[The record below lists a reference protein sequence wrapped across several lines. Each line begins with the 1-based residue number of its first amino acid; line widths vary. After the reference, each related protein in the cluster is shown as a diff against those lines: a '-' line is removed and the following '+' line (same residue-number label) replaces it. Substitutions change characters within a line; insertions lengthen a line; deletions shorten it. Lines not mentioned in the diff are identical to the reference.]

1 MHPDHFP
8 NAKSTGRRATGRG
21 LRVLLSE
28 SSAPRITDSEVGNGM
43 AIGSLMQTSPLVIE
57 LGRVSAQGV
66 GSLDAIEDHL
76 ARVQRRAQ
84 S

>member
-1 MHPDHFP
+1 
-8 NAKSTGRRATGRG
+8 
-21 LRVLLSE
+21 
-28 SSAPRITDSEVGNGM
+28 M
-43 AIGSLMQTSPLVIE
+43 AIGSLMQTPPLVLE

-66 GSLDAIEDHL
+66 GSLDAMEDHL

>member
-1 MHPDHFP
+1 MLPDHFS
-8 NAKSTGRRATGRG
+8 NAKSTRHHATGRG
-21 LRVLLSE
+21 LRVPLSE
-28 SSAPRITDSEVGNGM
+28 SSPPRIPDSEVGLRM
-43 AIGSLMQTSPLVIE
+43 AIGSLMQTPPLVIE